1 MKTSPL
7 ILASLLVAVIAAPTA
22 AHAAPGWVNGPSTF
36 HSGTCSVGPAQT
48 EAFAGYWNDPADP
61 VTTGDITYIHVL
73 ARNLTCFD
81 GVSIEMFLPPGA
93 SLAIS
98 PANPV
103 FCRYEKANGDVM
115 PINCRQTPI
124 VGPNNGFL
132 FVYTGTTAEA
142 ASLAPG
148 QSLDIRVPVL
158 VERELTG
165 TTADSFGGRVH
176 NVWALP
182 PLPVK
187 PMTVLYAP
195 AFGAA
200 STSSITPTSA
210 TANFGMTNF
219 YAAGST
225 SIEYGQT
232 QAFGST
238 TSATAV
244 GAGYGI
250 NGTQPLSGLAPNAT
264 YYWRVRF
271 QKTGGG
277 VFVGPTQQ
285 FNTAS
290 LSVTISLA
298 GNGWG
303 RVISNW
309 PGIDCGEGHT
319 QCTATVPYGATIT
332 LTPLSSLPTTFLGW
346 TGACTGAGLC
356 RITVNSSLTVGA
368 TFGYYFHTPPI
379 ELPPGGP
386 RR

>member
-7 ILASLLVAVIAAPTA
+7 ILSSLLVAIAIPST
-22 AHAAPGWVNGPSTF
+22 AHAAPGWVNGTPTVI
-36 HSGTCSVGPAQT
+36 SGTCSVGAAQT
-48 EAFAGYWNDPADP
+48 EGIAGYWNDPSDP

-98 PANPV
+98 PTNPV
-103 FCRYEKANGDVM
+103 ICRHEKATGEVM
-115 PINCRQTPI
+115 PINCRQSAL
-124 VGPNNGFL
+124 VGPNNGFF
-132 FVYTGTTAEA
+132 FVYTGTTPEA
-142 ASLAPG
+142 AGLAPG
-148 QSLDIRVPVL
+148 QSLDIRVPVI

-165 TTADSFGGRVH
+165 TTADSFGGLVH
-176 NVWALP
+176 NTWAAP
-182 PLPVK
+182 MLPVK

-200 STSSITPTSA
+200 SASSITPTSA
-210 TANFGMTNF
+210 TVSFGMTNF

-225 SIEYGQT
+225 SIEYGTT
-232 QAFGST
+232 QALGAT
-238 TSATAV
+238 TGATAV
-244 GAGYGI
+244 GTGYGI
-250 NGTQPLSGLAPNAT
+250 NGTQPLSGLAPNSI

-277 VFVGPTQQ
+277 VFVGPIQQ
-285 FNTAS
+285 FTTGS
-290 LSVTISLA
+290 LTVTISLA
-298 GNGWG
+298 GNGRG

-309 PGIDCGEGHT
+309 PGIDCGEGYT
-319 QCTATVPYGATIT
+319 QCTATIPYGATIT

-346 TGACTGAGLC
+346 GGACTGSGLC
-356 RITVNSSLTVGA
+356 RITVNSSLTVSA
-368 TFGYYFHTPPI
+368 TFGYYFQAPPV

>member
-48 EAFAGYWNDPADP
+48 EAFAGYWNDPTDP

-103 FCRYEKANGDVM
+103 FCRHEKATGELM

-124 VGPNNGFL
+124 VGPNNGFF
-132 FVYTGTTAEA
+132 FVYTGTTPEA
-142 ASLAPG
+142 AGLAPG

-158 VERELTG
+158 LERELTG

-176 NVWALP
+176 NMWALP

-195 AFGAA
+195 QF
-200 STSSITPTSA
+200 TSQSATNITATSA
-210 TANFGMTNF
+210 TAAFSMTNF

-225 SIEYGQT
+225 TIEYGTTPQL
-232 QAFGST
+232 GSS
-238 TSATAV
+238 TSPVNV
-244 GAGYGI
+244 GTGYGI
-250 NGTQPLSGLAPNAT
+250 NGTQPLGGLTPNSI

-271 QKTGGG
+271 NKTGGG
-277 VFVGPTQQ
+277 SFYGPTQQ
-285 FNTAS
+285 FTTS
-290 LSVTISLA
+290 SIGVTISLR
-298 GNGWG
+298 GNGMG

-319 QCTATVPYGATIT
+319 QCTATIPYGATIT
-332 LTPLSSLPTTFLGW
+332 LTPLSTLPTVFTGW
-346 TGACTGAGLC
+346 GGACSGTGLC
-356 RITVNSSLTVGA
+356 RLYVTSNMNVTA
-368 TFGYYFHTPPI
+368 TFDYGTGTP
-379 ELPPGGP
+379 LPGDPP
-386 RR
+386 PTRR